1 MATTKKSSGEKRK
14 YVSLENFIRAY
25 QDTSNK
31 TIAEV
36 AEKLGVKPAAV
47 SLRAN
52 KLREKGVNELRKF
65 SRGNRPNIA
74 EKANE
79 ILALIRK
86 GE

>member
-1 MATTKKSSGEKRK
+1 MANTKSSGEKRT
-14 YVSLENFIRAY
+14 YVPIEDFIRAY
-25 QDTSNK
+25 EDTNNK

-36 AEKLGVKPAAV
+36 ADQLGVKPAAV

-52 KLREKGVNELRKF
+52 KLREKGVDLRKF
-65 SRGNRPNIA
+65 SRGGGRNIA

-86 GE
+86 GK